1 MFNTDKLVGKYLYD
15 IKVIDIDEGSKNG
28 LIIVTYSGIVLLKL
42 SAEYCH
48 DCWVTEVPLMVY
60 QGSITNVQDSGY
72 LLTITTVTGRNDI
85 EARAEWG
92 YETWWDEKGNT
103 QIL

>member
-1 MFNTDKLVGKYLYD
+1 MFNTDKLIGRYLYD

-28 LIIVTYSGIVLLKL
+28 LIIVTDGGIVLLKL

-92 YETWWDEKGNT
+92 YETWWDERENR

>member
-28 LIIVTYSGIVLLKL
+28 LIIVTDGGIVLLKL

-60 QGSITNVQDSGY
+60 QGAITNVQDSGY

-103 QIL
+103 QML